1 MNAIDRSNARRVGD
15 DEGEC
20 ENEEFPVHRN
30 GIVAA
35 ALAASLTLGSAA
47 PALADGNAVLRNIA
61 IVGGAAAALVLP
73 NLNHKKRIK
82 REEMREQSR
91 RQASY
96 RDWFSRK
103 YGYAPN
109 DEQMRD
115 WYVKTYG
122 VKPS

>member
-1 MNAIDRSNARRVGD
+1 MQRT
-15 DEGEC
+15 
-20 ENEEFPVHRN
+20 

-35 ALAASLTLGSAA
+35 ALAATLALGTAA
-47 PALADGNAVLRNIA
+47 PASADGNAVLRNILL
-61 IVGGAAAALVLP
+61 VGGAAAAAVIP
-73 NLNHKKRIK
+73 NINHKKRIK

-96 RDWFSRK
+96 KDWFFRK

-122 VKPS
+122 VKPT